1 MLADFSKNVVATDL
15 PGINLAAHGLD
26 AVDAPVQALADH
38 EVDLSLSH
46 VQRAAVLGR
55 VKKLEA
61 VLQRFG
67 LLGGKRLVQ
76 RARGV
81 RVQVVHHR
89 CDALGI
95 KVSTAIEY

>member
-1 MLADFSKNVVATDL
+1 MNVVATDL

-26 AVDAPVQALADH
+26 TVDAPVQTLADYD
-38 EVDLSLSH
+38 VDHSLSLSH
-46 VQRAAVLGR
+46 VQRAAVLGC
-55 VKKLEA
+55 VNKLEA

-81 RVQVVHHR
+81 RIQVFHHR